1 MNLQQLKYA
10 VEVARSH
17 SISRAAESLY
27 VSQPFLSRAVKEL
40 EGDIGFDIFKRT
52 SRGVTPTA
60 KGDEFLVHA
69 QAILDHVDQV
79 ESLYKVSPRE
89 EYHFEIT
96 VPISC
101 YIAQAFVAFMQ
112 ELSDKARIKVD
123 YQEANTMTAI
133 DRVVEHDSNIGIIRY
148 QEDYED
154 YFLRYVERKDLIA
167 KPLWRYAYRLVMSKD
182 SALARKEPVTPED
195 LKGLIEISHGDPT
208 VPTLPTSM
216 LMEMKQ
222 REASPREI
230 VVYER
235 QSQFELLCEI
245 PSTYMWASPTP
256 RAVLERYPLV
266 QKNCELPGN
275 HYKDVLIYRKGYRM
289 TREDRLFVQKVQE
302 EIAALKGGPDRTGEG

>member
-10 VEVARSH
+10 VEVSRSH

-27 VSQPFLSRAVKEL
+27 VSQPFLSKAIKEL
-40 EGDIGFDIFKRT
+40 EGDIGFDIFNRT
-52 SRGVTPTA
+52 SRGVIPTK
-60 KGDEFLVHA
+60 KGDAFLVHA
-69 QAILDHVDQV
+69 QAILDHVDEV
-79 ESLYKVSPRE
+79 ENLYKVSPRE

-133 DRVVEHDSNIGIIRY
+133 NRVVEHDSNIGIIRY

-154 YFLRYVERKDLIA
+154 YFLRHTDRKELIA
-167 KPLWRYAYRLVMSKD
+167 KPLWRYAYRLVMSRENPL
-182 SALARKEPVTPED
+182 SGKEQVTPAD
-195 LKGLIEISHGDPT
+195 LEGLIEISHGDPT
-208 VPTLPTSM
+208 VPSLPTSL

-222 REASPREI
+222 RGSSPREI

-245 PSTYMWASPTP
+245 PRTYMWASPTP
-256 RAVLERYPLV
+256 RAVLDRYPLV
-266 QKNCELPGN
+266 QKACPLPGN

-289 TREDRLFVQKVQE
+289 SREDRLFVQKVQE
-302 EIAALKGGPDRTGEG
+302 EIAALKDDPLSEKG